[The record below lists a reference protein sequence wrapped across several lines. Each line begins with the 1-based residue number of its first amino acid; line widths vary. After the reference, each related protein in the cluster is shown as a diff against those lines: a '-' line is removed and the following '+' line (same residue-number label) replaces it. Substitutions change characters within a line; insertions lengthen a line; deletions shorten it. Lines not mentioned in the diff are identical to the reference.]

1 MRAFYGLS
9 ISTGIGLIT
18 TFFTSPE
25 PFEKQNGYVWGTIEK
40 ALERYK
46 GSAGPERESQFD
58 FALPATLDEEIT
70 RTGAHQLPFVSI
82 SQSLADGLNAK
93 ISDLVYITDNRW
105 WLGGLNSTHAIIERV
120 ETGNQNLIFL
130 GQDIHTQIVTK
141 NREKIPLRIEKLY

>member
-1 MRAFYGLS
+1 MPL
-9 ISTGIGLIT
+9 
-18 TFFTSPE
+18 
-25 PFEKQNGYVWGTIEK
+25 
-40 ALERYK
+40 
-46 GSAGPERESQFD
+46 
-58 FALPATLDEEIT
+58 
-70 RTGAHQLPFVSI
+70 VSI

-93 ISDLVYITDNRW
+93 NSDLVYITDNRW